1 MDLLLRVQRAGGSVV
16 AGADAPLDFVGI
28 SIHQNPRALVR
39 HGFTPVEVLRT
50 ATTNAAEALG
60 AAGTL
65 GVIRPGAR
73 ADLPV
78 VDGDPLRD
86 VAAAAR
92 VEQVLVDGRHHTVRE
107 LLAPYAGLP
116 REPAPATAPEAR
128 PVAGCC
134 RSRPATLR

>member
-1 MDLLLRVQRAGGSVV
+1 MDLLRVQRAGGSVV

-73 ADLPV
+73 ADLLV

-92 VEQVLVDGRHHTVRE
+92 VEQVLVDGHHHTVRE
-107 LLAPYAGLP
+107 LLDPYAGLP

-134 RSRPATLR
+134 RSRPATPR